1 MCKRTSGRPTPLF
14 WTRVVLKLTPLC
26 VLPGRP
32 VSSSCP
38 VQISP
43 PTVVVRFGDPLRI
56 ICSSTSDQIESIGLE
71 SRYGGEKTEGVSS
84 VVLDITSV
92 EHWEVLVI
100 CFLNRVKV
108 DQCSENFPVTVYK
121 APDRVSISQPS
132 LTAPLVEGETYS
144 LKCDVVNVAPVQNLS
159 VHWYKGE
166 KILRTERFHGSSK
179 PPVNATSV
187 FNLTAQRED
196 DQTRIRCEAQLDLDT
211 VPSLPAIKSESRAVI
226 VQSWLDLFWCFYKHT
241 KIRFF
246 KSICRLS
253 RRVLMCGRCCLTP
266 SA

>member
-1 MCKRTSGRPTPLF
+1 M
-14 WTRVVLKLTPLC
+14 
-26 VLPGRP
+26 
-32 VSSSCP
+32 SSSCP

-71 SRYGGEKTEGVSS
+71 SMYGGEKTAGVSS
-84 VVLDITSV
+84 VVLNITSV

-108 DQCSENFPVTVYK
+108 GQCSENFPVTVYSK
-121 APDRVSISQPS
+121 YIQGRVDFDPSIPPMLNIFFSLCAEAPDRVSISQPS

-144 LKCDVVNVAPVQNLS
+144 LKCDVVNVAPIQNLS

-179 PPVNATSV
+179 APVNATSV
-187 FNLTAQRED
+187 FNLTAQRGD

-226 VQSWLDLFWCFYKHT
+226 VQ
-241 KIRFF
+241 
-246 KSICRLS
+246 CRCS
-253 RRVLMCGRCCLTP
+253 TA
-266 SA
+266 S